1 MCQTQQ
7 TDPAKAFDCLL
18 HDLLIAKLHAY
29 GSDMSSSRLVRS
41 YLSNRNQRVKIN
53 DKFSSEEEI
62 IFGIPQG
69 SIVGP
74 LLFNT
79 FLCDLFL
86 FTITLILQ
94 IIEMTIQPMP
104 LKTQRVRLLNGWKNV
119 LLMCLHDLM
128 PPSC

>member
-1 MCQTQQ
+1 MYQTQQ

-18 HDLLIAKLHAY
+18 HDLLIVKLHAY
-29 GSDMSSSRLVRS
+29 GSDMPSSRLVSS

-62 IFGIPQG
+62 IFGVPQG

-86 FTITLILQ
+86 FTTTLILQ

-119 LLMCLHDLM
+119 LLICLHDLKIEE
-128 PPSC
+128 

>member
-7 TDPAKAFDCLL
+7 IDPAKAFDCPL

-29 GSDMSSSRLVRS
+29 GSDMPSSRLVSS
-41 YLSNRNQRVKIN
+41 YLSKRNQRVKIN

-62 IFGIPQG
+62 IFGVPQG

-86 FTITLILQ
+86 FTMTLKLQ

-104 LKTQRVRLLNGWKNV
+104 LKTQRVRLLNGSKNV
-119 LLMCLHDLM
+119 LLMCLHDLKIEE
-128 PPSC
+128 

>member
-7 TDPAKAFDCLL
+7 TDPVKAFDCLL

-29 GSDMSSSRLVRS
+29 GSDMPSSRLVSS

-62 IFGIPQG
+62 IFGVPQG

-86 FTITLILQ
+86 FTMTLILQ

-119 LLMCLHDLM
+119 LLMCLHDLKIEE
-128 PPSC
+128 

>member
-7 TDPAKAFDCLL
+7 TDPVKAFDCLL

-29 GSDMSSSRLVRS
+29 GSDMPSSRLVSS

-62 IFGIPQG
+62 IFGVPQG

-86 FTITLILQ
+86 FTTTLILQ

-104 LKTQRVRLLNGWKNV
+104 LKTQRVRLLNSWKNV
-119 LLMCLHDLM
+119 LLMCLHGLKIEE
-128 PPSC
+128 